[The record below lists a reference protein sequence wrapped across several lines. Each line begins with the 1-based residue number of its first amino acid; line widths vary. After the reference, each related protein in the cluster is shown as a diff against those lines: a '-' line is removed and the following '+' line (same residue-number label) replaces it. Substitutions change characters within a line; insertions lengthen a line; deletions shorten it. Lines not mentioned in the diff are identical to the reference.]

1 VEKGKWAVE
10 TSSSGKLGDAMRKDK
25 GRVLFL
31 YPVTEGDGGIP
42 NGMAL
47 LSGTLKNSGF
57 ETACFDTT
65 FLYSPPKTHLY
76 RQKHGGIMA
85 ADHQR
90 FWGEWDPSIPGT
102 IPRLFLDKIKK
113 FEPDLIAVSI
123 VDVSYNYA
131 ISLIAEIKKTVNI
144 PVVAGGVTVSMCPD
158 MVIKNDCID
167 IICIGEGE
175 DPIVELAE
183 AIVLKK
189 NYNNIKNLWIK
200 NGSEI
205 IKNPLR
211 ELRNMDTLAFQDWS
225 IFDER
230 HYYKPYCGSF
240 YRTGFFEL
248 ARGCHFN
255 CSFCCTASYRN
266 LFHGLGK
273 FVRTRSID
281 KAFDEIEYVRDNYN
295 LELIFFIDDN
305 FLGMPKERFDYFCQ
319 QYKKRI
325 NLPFYIQTRS
335 EVVTEEYVKK
345 LKQINISTIA
355 IGIEHGDESLRK
367 KMNRHMSNDN
377 LKRAFDIVHKYEIRS
392 TANIII
398 GMPYEEET
406 MFKETIKLL
415 QEIKPK
421 SISINYFQPYRGTLM
436 REQAVKLGYI
446 SEDHIITDSNV
457 SIDMPLFKKDRQ
469 VHFYENFRRY
479 VDGELGFKDS
489 GNGN

>member
-1 VEKGKWAVE
+1 
-10 TSSSGKLGDAMRKDK
+10 
-25 GRVLFL
+25 
-31 YPVTEGDGGIP
+31 
-42 NGMAL
+42 
-47 LSGTLKNSGF
+47 
-57 ETACFDTT
+57 
-65 FLYSPPKTHLY
+65 
-76 RQKHGGIMA
+76 
-85 ADHQR
+85 
-90 FWGEWDPSIPGT
+90 
-102 IPRLFLDKIKK
+102 
-113 FEPDLIAVSI
+113 
-123 VDVSYNYA
+123 
-131 ISLIAEIKKTVNI
+131 
-144 PVVAGGVTVSMCPD
+144 MCPD

-319 QYKKRI
+319 QY
-325 NLPFYIQTRS
+325 
-335 EVVTEEYVKK
+335 
-345 LKQINISTIA
+345 

-377 LKRAFDIVHKYEIRS
+377 LKRAIDIVHKYEIRS

-457 SIDMPLFKKDRQ
+457 SIDMPLFRKDRQ

-489 GNGN
+489 GSGN